1 MLISLISLL
10 TLSLICI
17 AFVCIRTR
25 KHYKSLLKAQQDKHS
40 KILLGMTTTEQLNSK
55 ESEWSQQLTTLQEE
69 YSKTKSI
76 ITGLEQERDQLII
89 QLSQKET
96 EFSNLSEMNDS
107 HLNTLKTTYS
117 ASYDQLQNKIET
129 LMDLVATFERWNAS
143 LSDLLNNN
151 LDMQKENE
159 GFSQIVKQIII
170 LALNA
175 SIEAARAGEF
185 GRGFAV
191 VADEVRNLATQSEN
205 LSRNYGQSIQ
215 KNSAITSSTFQ
226 DIQASTSMIMTAI
239 LDLKSDID
247 SDKQN
252 QSDLLTTGLDR

>member
-1 MLISLISLL
+1 MQILLISIL
-10 TLSLICI
+10 TLSLIGI

-25 KHYKSLLKAQQDKHS
+25 KHYKALLKVQQDKHS
-40 KILLGMTTTEQLNSK
+40 KILLGMITAEQLNSK
-55 ESEWSQQLTTLQEE
+55 ESEWSQQLSNLQEE
-69 YSKTKSI
+69 YSKTSLI
-76 ITGLEQERDQLII
+76 ITGLEQERDQLIT
-89 QLSQKET
+89 QLNQKET
-96 EFSNLSEMNDS
+96 EFSNLSIMNES
-107 HLNTLKTTYS
+107 QINTLKTTYS

-129 LMDLVATFERWNAS
+129 LVDLVATFERWNAS

-159 GFSQIVKQIII
+159 GFSHIVKQIII

-191 VADEVRNLATQSEN
+191 VADEVKNLATQSEN

-239 LDLKSDID
+239 MDLKSDID
-247 SDKQN
+247 SDEQD
-252 QSDLLTTGLDR
+252 QLVQFSSGLDQ